1 MKKGKLTKILLIIV
15 VVIAVV
21 FVGFVGYTKHLDKP
35 LNPSDKDTQLI
46 KVEEGSTTT
55 DISNLLE
62 KKKII
67 KSAGDFKILSKL
79 KRYDGHY
86 QAGTYALS
94 PSMPPSEIATVI
106 ISGDTSM
113 VTITIPEGYTA
124 SQISK
129 YLSDEGIVN
138 KEKFDYVLMSG
149 DFDYDFLK
157 DATNGVNKLNGYLFP
172 DTYTFPIGT
181 NEETIVNMMLSQFDK
196 TFDKKFRDRAKEQGK
211 SIKEIVTVAS
221 IIEREAKEP
230 SERPKVASVVYNR
243 LKKGMKLEMCSCV
256 QFALGKQKSVL
267 TYDDTAIDS
276 PYNTYIHD
284 GLPPGPI
291 CNPGKASIEAALYP
305 DKTDYLYFVVSDKQ
319 DGSMKFSKDYNEF
332 LKNKDK
338 YYDTLEEK

>member
-1 MKKGKLTKILLIIV
+1 MNTNRIKKILLIIAII
-15 VVIAVV
+15 IAVV
-21 FVGFVGYTKHLDKP
+21 FVASICYIKHLDKP
-35 LNPSDKDTQLI
+35 LKPSNKDTQLV

-55 DISNLLE
+55 DIGNLLKE
-62 KKKII
+62 KKII
-67 KSAGDFKILSKL
+67 SSSGDFKILSKI
-79 KRYDGHY
+79 KKFDGHY

-94 PSMPPSEIATVI
+94 PSMTPSEIATII

-129 YLSDEGIVN
+129 YLADKGIVN

-157 DATNGVNKLNGYLFP
+157 DATNGVNKLNGFLFP
-172 DTYTFPIGT
+172 DTYTFPIGSS
-181 NEETIVNMMLSQFDK
+181 EESIINMMLAQFDK
-196 TFDKKFRDRAKEQGK
+196 VFDKKMREEAKKQGK

-221 IIEREAKEP
+221 IVEREAKED

-256 QFALGKQKSVL
+256 QFAQGKTKSVL
-267 TYDDTAIDS
+267 TYEDTKIDS
-276 PYNTYIHD
+276 PYNTYIHK

-291 CNPGKASIEAALYP
+291 CNPGKASIEAALNP
-305 DKTDYLYFVVSDKQ
+305 EKTDYLYFVVSDKQ
-319 DGSMKFSKDYNEF
+319 DGTMKFSKDYDEF

-338 YYDTLEEK
+338 YYDTLEE